1 MVVMSGMAT
10 GVTVL
15 NLPDTAVSRTVI
27 VYKKYSIFLFIT
39 AAKLFKRFL
48 LGSCGSVVGKE

>member
-10 GVTVL
+10 GGVVL

-27 VYKKYSIFLFIT
+27 VYKKYSIFVHYVSQTF
-39 AAKLFKRFL
+39 
-48 LGSCGSVVGKE
+48 

>member
-10 GVTVL
+10 GGGVL

-27 VYKKYSIFLFIT
+27 VYKNYSSFVHYISQTF
-39 AAKLFKRFL
+39 
-48 LGSCGSVVGKE
+48 